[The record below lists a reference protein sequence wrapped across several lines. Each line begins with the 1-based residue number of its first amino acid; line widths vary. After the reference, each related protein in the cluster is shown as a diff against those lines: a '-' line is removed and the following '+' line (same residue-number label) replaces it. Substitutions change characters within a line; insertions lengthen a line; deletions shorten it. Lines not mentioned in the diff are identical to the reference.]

1 MRQMSLILNMISD
14 GGVSPVGT
22 MISKR
27 NPDFLVEPSRLG
39 DN

>member
-1 MRQMSLILNMISD
+1 MGVRQMSLILNMISD

-27 NPDFLVEPSRLG
+27 NPHFEWSQAA
-39 DN
+39 